1 MAKSVPKILRGRS
14 PVNQRVG
21 ASKTPAGVWVIVG
34 LAVFFVMGGLG
45 ISAFVVWKAIGV
57 RKAVPAAGEAVTGM
71 SKPVLNA
78 PIESNGEVGVE
89 QPGAKETVQEAGL
102 APSVIKDRTEED
114 RMRQEVLNRIDLMRA
129 LTDTDKDKLYAQVE
143 RARGFTKIAIIP
155 FAENRAL
162 VGPAQM
168 DGLIKSLKG
177 PALQKLLS
185 DPTVALIIV
194 GYADR
199 KGEETKNLDISRS
212 RAESVVEALK
222 VKMDLVNV
230 LHAVA
235 MGGQDLFDH
244 SDAEKNRVVEV
255 WAVQP

>member
-1 MAKSVPKILRGRS
+1 MAKSVPKISRGTS
-14 PVNQRVG
+14 PVDQRVG

-45 ISAFVVWKAIGV
+45 ISAFVVWKAIDV
-57 RKAVPAAGEAVTGM
+57 RKAAPPAGEAVTGM
-71 SKPVLNA
+71 SKPVLKA

-89 QPGAKETVQEAGL
+89 QPSPKETVLDAGL
-102 APSVIKDRTEED
+102 APSVIKDRSEEGQ
-114 RMRQEVLNRIDLMRA
+114 MRQEVLNRIDLMRA
-129 LTDTDKDKLYAQVE
+129 LSDTDKDKLYAQVE
-143 RARGFTKIAIIP
+143 RARGFTKIATIP
-155 FAENRAL
+155 FAQNRAL
-162 VGPAQM
+162 AGPAQM

-199 KGEETKNLDISRS
+199 KGEETKNLDISRN

-222 VKMDLVNV
+222 AKMDLVNV